1 MKRSPLTSA
10 WRGIVSG
17 LIMMWARG
25 MSEFGAVVIVA
36 YHPITTPVLIFERFG
51 EYGLSYA
58 RPVAVIFITICLA
71 VFVILRLLAAERYEG
86 EYFVLLGPSGVGKTV
101 LLETI
106 AGIHMPDSGRIYLD
120 GKDITSERIRKR
132 RLVLVYQDRS
142 LFPHMTVRRNIS
154 YGLRSRGVGRAAAG
168 RQVEG
173 LARDV
178 GVNRLLERRPGALS
192 GGEAQ
197 RVALARALA
206 GEPRCLL
213 LDEPISSLDV
223 KSRGRLRSLLRTLNR
238 QGHTMLHVTHD
249 YEEAL
254 SLAST
259 IAVMDNGRIIQT
271 GSPMEVLRHPTSE
284 FVANF
289 TGVRNFFMGRLERG
303 TGKDTMADFVT
314 SGPVFRVLTDD
325 DDGPGHLML
334 RSEDVTVS
342 IARPD
347 TSARNTFEGVVLD
360 VAPARLGIEIIVD
373 IGVEI
378 SAVVSAESTER
389 LGLAC
394 GQRVWVSFKA
404 SAARFLGQ

>member
-1 MKRSPLTSA
+1 MLSVRN
-10 WRGIVSG
+10 
-17 LIMMWARG
+17 
-25 MSEFGAVVIVA
+25 
-36 YHPITTPVLIFERFG
+36 ITASFG
-51 EYGLSYA
+51 EFALRDVSFE
-58 RPVAVIFITICLA
+58 VA
-71 VFVILRLLAAERYEG
+71 EG
-86 EYFVLLGPSGVGKTV
+86 EYFVLLGSSGVGKTV

-106 AGIHMPDSGRIYLD
+106 AGMHAPDSGRIYLD
-120 GKDITSERIRKR
+120 GADITGEGVRKR

-142 LFPHMTVRRNIS
+142 LFPHMTVRWNIS
-154 YGLRSRGVGRAAAG
+154 YGLRSRGVRGAAA
-168 RQVEG
+168 RHRVEK
-173 LARDV
+173 LAKDV
-178 GVNRLLERRPGALS
+178 GVKRLLERRPGALS

-223 KSRGRLRSLLRTLNR
+223 KSRGRLRSLLRALNR

-259 IAVMDNGRIIQT
+259 IAVMDNGRIIQI
-271 GSPMEVLRHPTSE
+271 GAPLEVLRHPKSE

-289 TGVRNFFMGRLERG
+289 TGVRNFFEGRLERG
-303 TGKDTMADFVT
+303 TGGDTMADFVT
-314 SGPVFRVLTDD
+314 SGPVFRVLTDEE
-325 DDGPGHLML
+325 DGRGHLML
-334 RSEDVTVS
+334 RSQDVTVS

-360 VAPARLGIEIIVD
+360 VAPARLGIEVIVD

-404 SAARFLGQ
+404 SAARFLRE